1 MAESIWRVLNRA
13 GPSLSETTMEV
24 TTVDVRPLLALIGI
38 FGIVAVVG
46 LMLVLLLAVRLFN
59 PPTGETRNDQD

>member
-1 MAESIWRVLNRA
+1 
-13 GPSLSETTMEV
+13 MEV
-24 TTVDVRPLLALIGI
+24 TTVDVRPLLALIGV